1 MGEPNSHLISPSCDP
16 RTAGSGAASLGMS
29 FSDYEDEFREL
40 CEHAEADLAALQRGG
55 APDTRGVLQQVE
67 SDLREAAA
75 QIKNMEVSASD
86 HSSRTKAASLIQGHH
101 STLARLRTD
110 LDRASREMHS
120 APASSSQNR
129 QSLFSYPQTGYGASD
144 PNDLENGQQME
155 RLLSTRAKQEE
166 TSRRLEETL
175 RICGESESVGAG
187 VLENLHGQRASILSS
202 MDKVG
207 QADDDLSRSGQVLKL
222 LERSIM
228 FDGVLKAVAW
238 VLLGLLVVFILY
250 YIATR

>member
-1 MGEPNSHLISPSCDP
+1 
-16 RTAGSGAASLGMS
+16 MS

-55 APDTRGVLQQVE
+55 APNTRGVLQQVE
-67 SDLREAAA
+67 SDLKEAAA

-86 HSSRTKAASLIQGHH
+86 HSSRTKAASLIQGYH

-110 LDRASREMHS
+110 LDRARAL

-207 QADDDLSRSGQVLKL
+207 QADDDLTRSGQVLKL

>member
-1 MGEPNSHLISPSCDP
+1 MGRLVCSIAVL
-16 RTAGSGAASLGMS
+16 GGAASPLGMS
-29 FSDYEDEFREL
+29 FSDYEDEFCEL

-55 APDTRGVLQQVE
+55 APNTRGVLQQVE

-86 HSSRTKAASLIQGHH
+86 
-101 STLARLRTD
+101 
-110 LDRASREMHS
+110 
-120 APASSSQNR
+120 
-129 QSLFSYPQTGYGASD
+129 
-144 PNDLENGQQME
+144 
-155 RLLSTRAKQEE
+155 
-166 TSRRLEETL
+166 
-175 RICGESESVGAG
+175 
-187 VLENLHGQRASILSS
+187 
-202 MDKVG
+202 
-207 QADDDLSRSGQVLKL
+207 DDLTRSGQVLKL